1 MDVKKEIIKAV
12 RGGTHGETST
22 PAVGKY
28 MAVFRY
34 FILFELMIYY
44 LVYTME

>member
-1 MDVKKEIIKAV
+1 MDVKNEIIKAV

-28 MAVFRY
+28 MTAFLY
-34 FILFELMIYY
+34 FILFELMRYY
-44 LVYTME
+44 PV